1 MLKGRK
7 INTASFNPRVKLS
20 NPSTVIM
27 CRAALKASKR
37 LLRDFGEVDKLQ
49 VSKKGT
55 RDFVS
60 NADIAAERT
69 IREVLEEARPNF
81 GFLMEESGAIP
92 SKGLDHDYR
101 WIIDPL
107 DGTMNFI
114 HGVPYFCISIGLEKA
129 GEIIAG
135 VVYDPIRDELFCA
148 EKGYGAYVNDQRLRV
163 SGRSDAV
170 DALFGYSYSTRGDY
184 TSEMFKQLISSLEN
198 STAASRRL
206 GASAL
211 DLCYVA
217 AGRLDAYIASGLAP
231 WDMSAGSL
239 MVKEAGG
246 IITTLNGKTF
256 DHNGNHLFAANG
268 YLHQNLLMTL
278 LRSGQS

>member
-20 NPSTVIM
+20 NPSTVVM

-37 LLRDFGEVDKLQ
+37 LLRDFGEVEKLQ

-60 NADIAAERT
+60 NADIFAERI

-81 GFLMEESGAIP
+81 GFLMEESGSVP
-92 SKGLDHDYR
+92 GKGLDKEYR

-114 HGVPYFCISIGLEKA
+114 HGIPYFCISIGLEKA
-129 GEIIAG
+129 GEIISG

-163 SGRSDAV
+163 SGRVDASE
-170 DALFGYSYSTRGDY
+170 ALFGYSFSTRGDY
-184 TSEMFKQLISSLEN
+184 TADVFKGFVENLEEP
-198 STAASRRL
+198 TAASRRF

-211 DLCYVA
+211 DLCYLA
-217 AGRLDAYIASGLAP
+217 AGRLDAYIASGLAS
-231 WDMSAGSL
+231 WDVSAGTL
-239 MVKEAGG
+239 MIREAGG
-246 IITTLNGKTF
+246 IVTTIVGKSF
-256 DHNGNHLFAANG
+256 DHLQNNLFAANN
-268 YLHQNLLMTL
+268 YLHQTLM
-278 LRSGQS
+278 RSLHKTR